1 MPNSLSDLHSY
12 NINQRTNEIFL
23 FGEDAYTFT
32 RSENDGEEPGVEY
45 TMANR
50 FIRNLTYLQH
60 RSEDTITIH
69 MKSCGGD
76 WGEGMAIYDAIKICP
91 NYVKII
97 NYTHARSMSSL
108 IFCAADERIMH
119 KHSTFM
125 FHTGTSSMSG
135 TVKQWRTE
143 NVQLEIGM
151 TQMLDVYVSTMKSG
165 GSMKDKTEK
174 QIRKWLI
181 NEMDKKE
188 DCYFSAEQAVE
199 YGFADSI
206 IGQ

>member
-1 MPNSLSDLHSY
+1 MPHSLSDLHNY
-12 NINQRTNEIFL
+12 NINQKTNEIFL

-32 RSENDGEEPGVEY
+32 RSDNDTEEPGVEY

-50 FIRNLTYLQH
+50 FIRNLTYLQDK
-60 RSEDTITIH
+60 SENPITIH
-69 MKSCGGD
+69 MKTCGGE
-76 WGEGMAIYDAIKICP
+76 WGEGMAIYDAINTCP
-91 NYVKII
+91 NVVKII

-108 IFCAADERIMH
+108 ILCAADERVMH

-125 FHTGTSSMSG
+125 FHTGTSAMTG

-151 TQMLDVYVSTMKSG
+151 EQMLDVYVATMKVSG
-165 GSMKDKTEK
+165 CMKDKTEK
-174 QIRKWLI
+174 QIKKWLTS
-181 NEMDKKE
+181 EMDKKE
-188 DCYFSAEQAVE
+188 EVYLSAEQAIE

-206 IGQ
+206 LGV